1 MKDSRPPITD
11 MGSNFSNLQLTV
23 VKGECSSAESEDN
36 CRISYYLAIA
46 IMFSISFANNFGRI
60 GSVLLQIRCIDVN
73 DKVHVGKLL
82 QNSINGSYRLDDR
95 KIFNFMRTN
104 NLVFASNCRLL

>member
-1 MKDSRPPITD
+1 MKDSHPPITD

-73 DKVHVGKLL
+73 DKVPVGLGP
-82 QNSINGSYRLDDR
+82 SAETR
-95 KIFNFMRTN
+95 
-104 NLVFASNCRLL
+104 ASNAYNKSTKFI